1 VEALVHSENRLQAI
15 AIVHEKLYKS
25 DNFTSVLL
33 KDYLQELMDVLANQH
48 SNPATPF
55 QFKITD
61 NTKYT
66 TNLDTA
72 IPIGLI
78 VNELVTNSFKYAF
91 NNVATGTIDIELNKT
106 HNNYQLTIQDNGQG
120 LPNGELPKNPKSL
133 GLRLV
138 QLFTEQLNGSLKY
151 NTNKGACFRV
161 VFA

>member
-1 VEALVHSENRLQAI
+1 LQAI

-33 KDYLQELMDVLANQH
+33 KDYLQELMEVLAKQH
-48 SNPATPF
+48 SNPAIPF
-55 QFKITD
+55 QFKIAD
-61 NTKYT
+61 NTNLAT
-66 TNLDTA
+66 SLDTA

-91 NNVATGTIDIELNKT
+91 NNVAKGEINIELSKT
-106 HNNYQLTIQDNGQG
+106 NNQYQLTIQDNGQG

-138 QLFTEQLNGSLKY
+138 HLFTEQLNGSLKY
-151 NTNKGACFRV
+151 ATNNGACYTV
-161 VFA
+161 SFA